1 MAGIAS
7 KTLTVAFHEYGFI
20 SKLNRENQVGPWYT
34 RSDQERQQLSSPWGL
49 QNPHALNRYSSV
61 LNAPTRWTDPS
72 GHTWYLGHEETND
85 LILLLS
91 DLKADVGGL
100 GTVLG
105 AIGGGGNAGAIVAA
119 IAEKLGITSSIPIL
133 VVPLLLG
140 WWLHI

>member
-1 MAGIAS
+1 M
-7 KTLTVAFHEYGFI
+7 
-20 SKLNRENQVGPWYT
+20 
-34 RSDQERQQLSSPWGL
+34 SS
-49 QNPHALNRYSSV
+49 AI

-72 GHTWYLGHEETND
+72 GQTWYLGHEETND

-119 IAEKLGITSSIPIL
+119 IAEKLGITGSIPISSSSIA
-133 VVPLLLG
+133 LLS
-140 WWLHI
+140 WWLHISWWAHSIHGSILAR